1 MVFWRRTGSA
11 RSGLDGERPEGE
23 TPQNG
28 RFMLHA
34 TANMYD
40 FLLLDQEDGQ
50 VWQLQWSMDAANRG
64 LIDFIQL
71 VVPRELVDPSGSP

>member
-1 MVFWRRTGSA
+1 
-11 RSGLDGERPEGE
+11 
-23 TPQNG
+23 
-28 RFMLHA
+28 MLHA